1 MEPIPTRI
9 IMPGSNPRQFS
20 IEFFPARTEAGEAKL
35 DAVHENLA
43 KLNPAF
49 FSVTYGAG
57 GSTRTGTQKTI
68 LRYQSLGSKMAP
80 HLSFGGTDESEIV
93 QLLDIYRQAGVRR
106 LVALRGDIPSGSGA
120 ATQHRYAN
128 ELVAFVRKQT
138 GDFFH
143 IEVACYPEIHPESS
157 SYQADL
163 AYFKQKVDAGA
174 DAAITQYFYNADAYF
189 RFVDHCNSAGIG
201 IPIVPG
207 IMPITNYGNL
217 ARFSANCGAEIPRWL
232 GKRLEDFGDDV
243 QGLRSYGIDVVTD
256 LCQRLLDGGA
266 PGLHFYSMNLATSV
280 SQIWTNLA
288 LSETK

>member
-1 MEPIPTRI
+1 
-9 IMPGSNPRQFS
+9 
-20 IEFFPARTEAGEAKL
+20 
-35 DAVHENLA
+35 
-43 KLNPAF
+43 
-49 FSVTYGAG
+49 
-57 GSTRTGTQKTI
+57 
-68 LRYQSLGSKMAP
+68 MAP

-163 AYFKQKVDAGA
+163 GYFKQKVDAGA

-189 RFVDHCNSAGIG
+189 RFVDYCTSAGIR

-217 ARFSANCGAEIPRWL
+217 ARFSAKCGAEIPRWL
-232 GKRLEDFGDDV
+232 DRRLADFDDDV

-266 PGLHFYSMNLATSV
+266 PGLHFYSMNLATSI

-288 LSETK
+288 LSATK

>member
-1 MEPIPTRI
+1 
-9 IMPGSNPRQFS
+9 MPGSNSRQFS
-20 IEFFPARTEAGEAKL
+20 IEFFPPRTGAGETKL
-35 DAVHENLA
+35 DAVHASLA
-43 KLNPAF
+43 KLNPDF

-68 LRYQSLGSKMAP
+68 LRYQSLGSQMAP
-80 HLSFGGTDESEIV
+80 HLSFGRTAASEIV
-93 QLLDIYRQAGVRR
+93 QLLDIYRQIGVKR

-120 ATQHRYAN
+120 ANQHRYAN

-157 SYQADL
+157 SYTADV
-163 AYFKQKVDAGA
+163 AYFKAKVDAGA

-189 RFVDHCNSAGIG
+189 QFVDYCTRAGIE

-232 GKRLEDFGDDV
+232 AKRLTGFGDDV
-243 QGLRSYGIDVVTD
+243 QSLRSYGIDVVTD

-266 PGLHFYSMNLATSV
+266 PGLHFYSMNLAASV

-288 LSETK
+288 LSPRK

>member
-1 MEPIPTRI
+1 
-9 IMPGSNPRQFS
+9 MPGSNSRQFS
-20 IEFFPARTEAGEAKL
+20 IEFFPPRTGAGETKL
-35 DAVHENLA
+35 DAVHASLA
-43 KLNPAF
+43 KLNPDF

-68 LRYQSLGSKMAP
+68 LRYQSLGSQMAP
-80 HLSFGGTDESEIV
+80 HLSFGRTAASEIV
-93 QLLDIYRQAGVRR
+93 QLLDIYRQIGVKR

-120 ATQHRYAN
+120 ANQHRYAN

-157 SYQADL
+157 SYTADV
-163 AYFKQKVDAGA
+163 AYFKAKVDAGA
-174 DAAITQYFYNADAYF
+174 DSAITQYFYNADAYF
-189 RFVDHCNSAGIG
+189 QFVDYCTRAGIE

-232 GKRLEDFGDDV
+232 AKRLTGFGDDV

-266 PGLHFYSMNLATSV
+266 PGLHFYSMNLAASV

-288 LSETK
+288 LSPRK

>member
-1 MEPIPTRI
+1 
-9 IMPGSNPRQFS
+9 MPGFNSRQFS
-20 IEFFPARTEAGEAKL
+20 IEFFPPRTGAGETKL
-35 DAVHENLA
+35 DAVHASLA
-43 KLNPAF
+43 KLNPDF

-68 LRYQSLGSKMAP
+68 LRYQSLGSQMAP
-80 HLSFGGTDESEIV
+80 HLSFGRTAASEIV
-93 QLLDIYRQAGVRR
+93 QLLDIYRQIGVKR

-120 ATQHRYAN
+120 ANQHRYAN

-157 SYQADL
+157 SYTADV
-163 AYFKQKVDAGA
+163 AYFKAKVDAGA

-189 RFVDHCNSAGIG
+189 QFVDYCTRAGIE

-232 GKRLEDFGDDV
+232 AKRLTGFGDDV

-266 PGLHFYSMNLATSV
+266 PGLHFYSMNLAASV

-288 LSETK
+288 LSPRK

>member
-1 MEPIPTRI
+1 
-9 IMPGSNPRQFS
+9 MPGSNPRTFS
-20 IEFFPARTEAGEAKL
+20 IEFFPARTEAGKAKL

-43 KLNPAF
+43 KLNPDF

-128 ELVAFVRKQT
+128 ELVAFVREQT

-163 AYFKQKVDAGA
+163 GYFKQKVDAGA

-189 RFVDHCNSAGIG
+189 RFVDYCTSAGIR

-217 ARFSANCGAEIPRWL
+217 ARFSAKCGAEIPRWL
-232 GKRLEDFGDDV
+232 DRRLADFDDDV
-243 QGLRSYGIDVVTD
+243 QGLRSYGIDVITD

-280 SQIWTNLA
+280 RQIWTNLA
-288 LSETK
+288 LSERK

>member
-1 MEPIPTRI
+1 
-9 IMPGSNPRQFS
+9 MPGSNSRQFS
-20 IEFFPARTEAGEAKL
+20 IEFFPPRTGAGETKL
-35 DAVHENLA
+35 DAVHASLA
-43 KLNPAF
+43 KLNPDF

-68 LRYQSLGSKMAP
+68 LRYQSLGSQMAP
-80 HLSFGGTDESEIV
+80 HLSFGRTAASEIV
-93 QLLDIYRQAGVRR
+93 QLLDIYRQIGVKR

-120 ATQHRYAN
+120 ANQHRYAN

-157 SYQADL
+157 SYTADV
-163 AYFKQKVDAGA
+163 AYFKAKVDAGA

-189 RFVDHCNSAGIG
+189 QFVDYCTRAGIE

-232 GKRLEDFGDDV
+232 AKRLTGFGDDV

-266 PGLHFYSMNLATSV
+266 PGLHFYSMNLAASV
-280 SQIWTNLA
+280 SQIWTTLA
-288 LSETK
+288 LSPRK

>member
-1 MEPIPTRI
+1 
-9 IMPGSNPRQFS
+9 MPGLNSRQFS
-20 IEFFPARTEAGEAKL
+20 IEFFPPRTEAGEAKL
-35 DAVHENLA
+35 DAVHASLA
-43 KLNPAF
+43 KLNPDF

-120 ATQHRYAN
+120 AAQHRYAN
-128 ELVAFVRKQT
+128 ELVAFVREQT
-138 GDFFH
+138 GDLFH

-157 SYQADL
+157 SYQADVGH
-163 AYFKQKVDAGA
+163 FKQKVDAGA

-189 RFVDHCNSAGIG
+189 RFVDYCTSAGIK

-217 ARFSANCGAEIPRWL
+217 ARFSAKCGAEIPRWL
-232 GKRLEDFGDDV
+232 DRRLADFDDDV

-266 PGLHFYSMNLATSV
+266 PGLHFYSMNLATSI

>member
-1 MEPIPTRI
+1 
-9 IMPGSNPRQFS
+9 MPGSNSRQFS
-20 IEFFPARTEAGEAKL
+20 IEFFPPRTGAGETKL
-35 DAVHENLA
+35 DAVHASLA
-43 KLNPAF
+43 KLNPDF

-68 LRYQSLGSKMAP
+68 LRYQSLGSQMAP
-80 HLSFGGTDESEIV
+80 HLSFGRTDASEIV
-93 QLLDIYRQAGVRR
+93 QLLDIYRQIGVKR

-120 ATQHRYAN
+120 ANQHRYAN

-157 SYQADL
+157 SYTADV
-163 AYFKQKVDAGA
+163 AYFKAKVDAGA

-189 RFVDHCNSAGIG
+189 QFVDYCTRAGIE

-217 ARFSANCGAEIPRWL
+217 ARFSANCGTEIPRWL
-232 GKRLEDFGDDV
+232 AKRLTGFGDDV

-266 PGLHFYSMNLATSV
+266 PGLHFYSMNLAASV

-288 LSETK
+288 LSPRK